1 MRTNLTMTS
10 RLSTYDRY
18 AEQYDRLPSTGP
30 EWLSALRRRGIDSF
44 SMLGF
49 PTSRRDNEKWK
60 YTNLGPL
67 ANTTFGYAARP
78 GVVDAGLLTSLA
90 PSSGDWIQL
99 VFVDGHY
106 SPEHSTSGVAENGV
120 VVGRLGD
127 VAGLSSNGVGERLGS
142 LADVELDGFT
152 ALNTA
157 FAVDGAVVK
166 VPVGG
171 SAPTVHLVF
180 VTTERGDAIATHP
193 RALVVAGEGSECT
206 VVESYVG
213 VGESTYFTNSVSEI
227 ILEAGAQVEHYRLM
241 MDSPS
246 AFHIGSTPVR
256 LGEDSTF
263 NSLSFARGGRVARN
277 GLHVMLD
284 APGSSCIVG
293 GLYFTYGTQH
303 IDNHIVI
310 DHLKPHTTSD
320 LYFKGILDDR
330 SRAVFSG
337 GVIVHPNAQKSA
349 AYQKDQNLL
358 LSEGARI
365 NTKPMLEIYADDIQ
379 ATHGATAG
387 AVADEAIFYMRS
399 RGIDEDAA
407 RDLLV
412 HGFATEIIDRVS
424 LGPLREYLDGMFAGG
439 LPGAG
444 SEYAEGSKS
453 RG

>member
-1 MRTNLTMTS
+1 MTMNSTPN
-10 RLSTYDRY
+10 TYDRY
-18 AEQYDRLPSTGP
+18 AEQFDRLPLTGP
-30 EWLSALRRRGIDSF
+30 QWLTTLRRRGMDGF
-44 SMLGF
+44 TALGF

-60 YTNLGPL
+60 YTNLGAL
-67 ANTTFGYAARP
+67 ANTTFSYTDRP
-78 GVVDAGLLTSLA
+78 GVVDEGLLNTLA
-90 PSSGDWIQL
+90 PSSEDWVQL
-99 VFVDGHY
+99 VFVDGQF
-106 SPEHSTSGVAENGV
+106 SPEHSRSEYAGNALAVS
-120 VVGRLGD
+120 RLGD
-127 VAGLSSNGVGERLGS
+127 AAGLGQNGVGERLGS
-142 LADVELDGFT
+142 LAGVESDGFT

-157 FAVDGAVVK
+157 FATDGAVVK
-166 VPVGG
+166 VSAGG
-171 SAPTVHLVF
+171 KAPTVHLAF
-180 VTTERGDAIATHP
+180 VTTEHGEAIATHP
-193 RALVVAGEGSECT
+193 RVLVMAEENSECT

-227 ILEAGAQVEHYRLM
+227 ILDSGAQVEHYRLM
-241 MDSPS
+241 MDSPG
-246 AFHIGSTPVR
+246 AFHIGSTPVK
-256 LGEDSTF
+256 LGADSTF
-263 NSLSFARGGRVARN
+263 KTLSFARGGRVARN

-284 APGSSCIVG
+284 APGSSCVVG

-310 DHLKPHTTSD
+310 DHLKPHTSSD

-337 GVIVHPNAQKSA
+337 GVIVHPNAQKSE

-365 NTKPMLEIYADDIQ
+365 NTKPMLEIYADDIK

-399 RGIDEDAA
+399 RGIDENTA

-412 HGFATEIIDRVS
+412 HGFATEIIDKVG
-424 LGPLREYLDGMFAGG
+424 LEPLREYLDVLFSGG
-439 LPGAG
+439 LPGAASDG
-444 SEYAEGSKS
+444 TEGGKS

>member
-1 MRTNLTMTS
+1 
-10 RLSTYDRY
+10 
-18 AEQYDRLPSTGP
+18 
-30 EWLSALRRRGIDSF
+30 
-44 SMLGF
+44 MLGF

-67 ANTTFGYAARP
+67 ANATFGYGARP
-78 GVVDAGLLTSLA
+78 GAIDVGLLASLA
-90 PSSGDWIQL
+90 PSCDDWVQL

-106 SPEHSTSGVAENGV
+106 SPERSTNGYVVDGVDL
-120 VVGRLGD
+120 GRLGD

-142 LADVELDGFT
+142 LASVESDGFT

-157 FAVDGAVVK
+157 FATHGAVVK
-166 VPVGG
+166 IAGGG
-171 SAPTVHLVF
+171 SSPTIHLVF
-180 VTTERGDAIATHP
+180 VTTENGGAIATHP
-193 RALVVAGEGSECT
+193 RTLVIAGEGSECT
-206 VVESYVG
+206 VVESYVR

-227 ILEAGAQVEHYRLM
+227 ILDAGAQVEHYRLM
-241 MDSPS
+241 MDSPG

-256 LGEDSTF
+256 LSEDSAF

-284 APGSSCIVG
+284 APGSSCVVG

-310 DHLKPHTTSD
+310 DHLKPHTSSD

-337 GVIVHPNAQKSA
+337 GVIVHPNAQKSEA
-349 AYQKDQNLL
+349 FQKDQNLL

-387 AVADEAIFYMRS
+387 AVTDKAIFCMRS
-399 RGIDEDAA
+399 RGIDENTA

-424 LGPLREYLDGMFAGG
+424 
-439 LPGAG
+439 PGAVAG
-444 SEYAEGSKS
+444 VPRRSVRRRTARS
-453 RG
+453 RVGRHGRQR

>member
-1 MRTNLTMTS
+1 MREDESLTS
-10 RLSTYDRY
+10 KLNTYDRY
-18 AEQYDRLPSTGP
+18 AEQYDRLPSMGP
-30 EWLSALRRRGIDSF
+30 EWLSALRRRGMDSF
-44 SMLGF
+44 TTAGF
-49 PTSRRDNEKWK
+49 PTSRKDNEKWK
-60 YTNLGPL
+60 YTNLGAL
-67 ANTTFGYAARP
+67 ANATFGYVERP
-78 GVVDAGLLTSLA
+78 GTVDAGLLATLA
-90 PSSGDWIQL
+90 PSSSDWVQL
-99 VFVDGHY
+99 VFVDGHFV
-106 SPEHSTSGVAENGV
+106 PEHSTNGYAGDGV

-127 VAGLSSNGVGERLGS
+127 AAGLGQNGVSESLGS
-142 LADVELDGFT
+142 LAAVESDGFT

-157 FAVDGAVVK
+157 FATDGAVVK
-166 VPVGG
+166 VSAGG
-171 SAPTVHLVF
+171 SAPTVHLVY
-180 VTTERGDAIATHP
+180 VTTEHGEAIATHP
-193 RALVVAGEGSECT
+193 RTLVIAGEGSECT

-213 VGESTYFTNSVSEI
+213 VGESSYFTNSVTEI
-227 ILEAGAQVEHYRLM
+227 ILESDAKVEHYRLM
-241 MDSPS
+241 MDSPG

-256 LGEDSTF
+256 LGKDSIF

-284 APGSSCIVG
+284 APGSSCVVG

-310 DHLKPHTTSD
+310 DHLKPHTGSD

-337 GVIVHPNAQKSA
+337 GVIVHPNAQKSE

-399 RGIDEDAA
+399 RGIDEKTA

-412 HGFATEIIDRVS
+412 HGFATEIIDRVT
-424 LGPLREYLDGMFAGG
+424 LKPLREYLDGLFADG
-439 LPGAG
+439 LPGAK
-444 SEYAEGSKS
+444 SHHSEGS
-453 RG
+453 

>member
-1 MRTNLTMTS
+1 MTS
-10 RLSTYDRY
+10 RNSSYDLY
-18 AEQYDRLPSTGP
+18 AEQYGRLPSTGP
-30 EWLSALRRRGIDSF
+30 DWLSALRRRGMDSF

-49 PTSRRDNEKWK
+49 PTSRKDNEKWK
-60 YTNLGPL
+60 YTNLGAL
-67 ANTTFGYAARP
+67 ANATFGYAVRP
-78 GVVDAGLLTSLA
+78 GAVAAGLLESLA
-90 PSSGDWIQL
+90 PSSEDWVQL
-99 VFVDGHY
+99 AFVDGHY
-106 SPEHSTSGVAENGV
+106 VAEYSANGHAGNGV

-127 VAGLSSNGVGERLGS
+127 SADLSSNGAGEGIGS
-142 LADVELDGFT
+142 LADVGCDGFT

-157 FAVDGAVVK
+157 FATDGAVVK
-166 VPVGG
+166 VSAGS
-171 SAPTVHLVF
+171 SAPTVHLVY
-180 VTTERGDAIATHP
+180 VTTEDDEAIATHP
-193 RALVVAGEGSECT
+193 RTLVIAGEGSECT

-227 ILEAGAQVEHYRLM
+227 LLEAGAHVDHYRLM
-241 MDSPS
+241 MDSPG

-256 LGEDSTF
+256 LSEDSTF

-284 APGSSCIVG
+284 APGSSCVVG

-303 IDNHIVI
+303 IDNHVVI
-310 DHLKPHTTSD
+310 DHLKPHTSSD

-337 GVIVHPNAQKSA
+337 GVIVHPNAQKSE

-387 AVADEAIFYMRS
+387 AVAEEAIFYMRS
-399 RGIDEDAA
+399 RGIDEKTA

-412 HGFATEIIDRVS
+412 HGFAKEIIDRVS
-424 LGPLREYLDGMFAGG
+424 LEPLREYLDGLFADG
-439 LPGAG
+439 LPGARSSHSKG
-444 SEYAEGSKS
+444 KKS

>member
-1 MRTNLTMTS
+1 MTS
-10 RLSTYDRY
+10 RLSTYDLY
-18 AEQYDRLPSTGP
+18 AEQYGRLPVTGP
-30 EWLSALRRRGIDSF
+30 KWLSALRRRGMDSF

-49 PTSRRDNEKWK
+49 PTSRKDNEKWK

-67 ANTTFGYAARP
+67 ANSTFGYADRP
-78 GVVDAGLLTSLA
+78 GVVDEGLLTALA
-90 PSSGDWIQL
+90 PSFEDCVQL
-99 VFVDGHY
+99 VFVDGQF
-106 SPEHSTSGVAENGV
+106 SPDHSKNEIAENGV
-120 VVGRLGD
+120 AVSRLGD
-127 VAGLSSNGVGERLGS
+127 SASLGQNGVSEILGS
-142 LADVELDGFT
+142 LAVVESDGFT

-157 FAVDGAVVK
+157 FATDGAIVK
-166 VPVGG
+166 VSADG
-171 SAPTVHLVF
+171 SAPTVHLVY
-180 VTTERGDAIATHP
+180 VTTEHDEAIATHP
-193 RALVVAGEGSECT
+193 RTLVIAGEGSECR

-213 VGESTYFTNSVSEI
+213 VGESTYFTNSVSEV
-227 ILEAGAQVEHYRLM
+227 ILEPGAQVEHYRLM
-241 MDSPS
+241 MDSPG

-256 LGEDSTF
+256 LGEDSAF

-284 APGSSCIVG
+284 APGSSCVVG

-310 DHLKPHTTSD
+310 DHLKPHTVSD

-337 GVIVHPNAQKSA
+337 GVIVHPNAQKSE

-387 AVADEAIFYMRS
+387 AVAEEAIFYMRS
-399 RGIDEDAA
+399 RGIDEKTA

-412 HGFATEIIDRVS
+412 HGFAKEIIDRVS
-424 LGPLREYLDGMFAGG
+424 LEPLREYLDGLFADG
-439 LPGAG
+439 LPGTRSNH
-444 SEYAEGSKS
+444 SEGNKS

>member
-1 MRTNLTMTS
+1 MTS
-10 RLSTYDRY
+10 RLSTYDIY
-18 AEQYDRLPSTGP
+18 AEQYDRLPVTGP
-30 EWLSALRRRGIDSF
+30 EWLSALRRRGMDSF

-49 PTSRRDNEKWK
+49 PTSRKDNEKWK
-60 YTNLGPL
+60 YTNLGSL
-67 ANTTFGYAARP
+67 ANTTFGYAERP
-78 GVVDAGLLTSLA
+78 GTVDAGLLKTLA
-90 PSSGDWIQL
+90 PSSDDWVQL
-99 VFVDGHY
+99 VIVDGHY
-106 SPEHSTSGVAENGV
+106 SPEHSTNGYAENGV

-127 VAGLSSNGVGERLGS
+127 AAGLSLNGAGERLGS
-142 LADVELDGFT
+142 LARVESDGFT

-157 FAVDGAVVK
+157 FAAEGAVVK
-166 VPVGG
+166 VSAGG
-171 SAPTVHLVF
+171 SAPTVHLVY
-180 VTTERGDAIATHP
+180 VTTEHDEAIATHP
-193 RALVVAGEGSECT
+193 RTLVVAGEGSKCT

-213 VGESTYFTNSVSEI
+213 AGESTYFTNSVSEI
-227 ILEAGAQVEHYRLM
+227 LLEPGAQVEHYRLM
-241 MDSPS
+241 MDSPDT
-246 AFHIGSTPVR
+246 FHIGSTPVR
-256 LGEDSTF
+256 LSEDSTF

-284 APGSSCIVG
+284 APGSSCVVG

-310 DHLKPHTTSD
+310 DHLKPHTSSD

-337 GVIVHPNAQKSA
+337 GVIVHPNAQKSE

-399 RGIDEDAA
+399 RGIDEKTA

-424 LGPLREYLDGMFAGG
+424 LEPLREYLDGLFADG
-439 LPGAG
+439 LPGARSNH
-444 SEYAEGSKS
+444 SEGDKS

>member
-1 MRTNLTMTS
+1 MTS
-10 RLSTYDRY
+10 NSTTYERY
-18 AEQYDRLPSTGP
+18 AEQYDRLPSMGP
-30 EWLSALRRRGIDSF
+30 EWLSALRRRGMDSF

-67 ANTTFGYAARP
+67 ANATFGYAERP
-78 GVVDAGLLTSLA
+78 GAVDAGLLASLA
-90 PSSGDWIQL
+90 PSSEDWVQL

-106 SPEHSTSGVAENGV
+106 APEHSTNGYAGNGA

-127 VAGLSSNGVGERLGS
+127 VGGLGRNGVGESLGS
-142 LADVELDGFT
+142 LAGVESDGFT

-157 FAVDGAVVK
+157 FATDGAVVK
-166 VPVGG
+166 TPAGG
-171 SAPTVHLVF
+171 SSPTVHLVF
-180 VTTERGDAIATHP
+180 VTTQHDEAIATHP
-193 RALVVAGEGSECT
+193 RTLIVAGEGSECR
-206 VVESYVG
+206 VVESYIG

-227 ILEAGAQVEHYRLM
+227 ILEAGAKVEHYRLM
-241 MDSPS
+241 MDSPN
-246 AFHIGSTPVR
+246 AFHIGSTPVQ
-256 LGEDSTF
+256 LGEDSSF
-263 NSLSFARGGRVARN
+263 NSLSFARGGKVARN
-277 GLHVMLD
+277 GLQVMLD
-284 APGSSCIVG
+284 APGSSCVVG

-310 DHLKPHTTSD
+310 DHLKSHTVSD

-330 SRAVFSG
+330 SKAVFSG
-337 GVIVHPNAQKSA
+337 GVIVHPNAQKSE

-399 RGIDEDAA
+399 RGIDEDTA

-424 LGPLREYLDGMFAGG
+424 LDPLREYLDGLFAGG

-444 SEYAEGSKS
+444 PNKSEGSKS

>member
-1 MRTNLTMTS
+1 MTS
-10 RLSTYDRY
+10 RPSTYESY
-18 AEQYDRLPSTGP
+18 AEQYDRIPSTGP
-30 EWLSALRRRGIDSF
+30 QWLNALRRRGIDSF
-44 SMLGF
+44 STLGF
-49 PTSRRDNEKWK
+49 PTSRRDNEEWK
-60 YTNLGPL
+60 YTNLGSL
-67 ANTTFGYAARP
+67 ANTTFGYADRP
-78 GVVDAGLLTSLA
+78 GMVDTEFLGSLA
-90 PSSGDWIQL
+90 PSSEDWVQL
-99 VFVDGHY
+99 VYVDGHY
-106 SPEHSTSGVAENGV
+106 APEHSKIGSTESGVL
-120 VVGRLGD
+120 VGRLGD
-127 VAGLSSNGVGERLGS
+127 AGGLGQNGVGERLGS
-142 LADVELDGFT
+142 LASVESDGFT

-157 FAVDGAVVK
+157 FATDGAVVK
-166 VPVGG
+166 VSAGG
-171 SAPTVHLVF
+171 KAPTVHLVF
-180 VTTERGDAIATHP
+180 VTTEHGQAIATHP
-193 RALVVAGEGSECT
+193 RTLLIAGEGSECT

-241 MDSPS
+241 MDSPG

-256 LGEDSTF
+256 LGEGSAF

-284 APGSSCIVG
+284 APGSSCVVG

-310 DHLKPHTTSD
+310 DHLKPHTRSD

-330 SRAVFSG
+330 SKAVFSG
-337 GVIVHPNAQKSA
+337 GVIVHPNAQKSE

-358 LSEGARI
+358 LSDGARI

-387 AVADEAIFYMRS
+387 AVADEAIFYMQS
-399 RGIDEDAA
+399 RGIDESTA

-424 LGPLREYLDGMFAGG
+424 LVPLREYLDGLFAGG

-444 SEYAEGSKS
+444 SNRSEGGKS

>member
-1 MRTNLTMTS
+1 MTQK
-10 RLSTYDRY
+10 LSTYDRY

-30 EWLSALRRRGIDSF
+30 EWLGVLRQRGFDSF
-44 SMLGF
+44 SALGF

-67 ANTTFGYAARP
+67 ANTTFAYAERP
-78 GVVDAGLLTSLA
+78 GAIDAGLLTSLA
-90 PSSGDWIQL
+90 PSSDDWLQL

-106 SPEHSTSGVAENGV
+106 AAEHSTIGSTENGV
-120 VVGRLGD
+120 FVGRLGEAAD
-127 VAGLSSNGVGERLGS
+127 LGRNGAGERLGS
-142 LADVELDGFT
+142 LANVESDGFT

-157 FAVDGAVVK
+157 FATDGAIVK
-166 VPVGG
+166 VSAGG

-180 VTTERGDAIATHP
+180 VTTEHTDAIAAHP
-193 RALVVAGEGSECT
+193 RTLVIAGEGSECT

-241 MDSPS
+241 MDSPD

-263 NSLSFARGGRVARN
+263 NSLSFARGGRTARN

-284 APGSSCIVG
+284 APGSSCVVG

-303 IDNHIVI
+303 IDNHVVI
-310 DHLKPHTTSD
+310 DHLKPHTRSD

-337 GVIVHPNAQKSA
+337 GVIVHPNAQKSE

-358 LSEGARI
+358 LSQGARI

-399 RGIDEDAA
+399 RGIDEKTA

-412 HGFATEIIDRVS
+412 HGFAKEIIDRVS
-424 LGPLREYLDGMFAGG
+424 LEPLREYLDGLFADG
-439 LPGAG
+439 LPGVGASHK
-444 SEYAEGSKS
+444 SEGKS
-453 RG
+453 GRA

>member
-1 MRTNLTMTS
+1 MTS
-10 RLSTYDRY
+10 KTSTYDLY
-18 AEQYDRLPSTGP
+18 AKQFDRLPSTGP
-30 EWLSALRRRGIDSF
+30 KWLSAFRQRGIDSF
-44 SMLGF
+44 STLGF
-49 PTSRRDNEKWK
+49 PTSRKDNESWK

-67 ANTTFGYAARP
+67 ANTAFGYAERP
-78 GVVDAGLLTSLA
+78 GAVDAGLLKALA
-90 PSSGDWIQL
+90 PSSDEWVQL

-106 SPEHSTSGVAENGV
+106 APEHSTNGHAGNGV
-120 VVGRLGD
+120 MVGRIGD
-127 VAGLSSNGVGERLGS
+127 SDGLSLNGVGERLGS
-142 LADVELDGFT
+142 LASVESDGFT
-152 ALNTA
+152 ALNAA
-157 FAVDGAVVK
+157 FATDGAVVK
-166 VPVGG
+166 VPAGG
-171 SAPTVHLVF
+171 NAPTVHLVY
-180 VTTERGDAIATHP
+180 VTTEHGEAITTHP
-193 RALVVAGEGSECT
+193 RALVIAGEGSECT

-227 ILEAGAQVEHYRLM
+227 ILEDGAQVEHYRLM
-241 MDSPS
+241 MDSPN

-256 LGEDSTF
+256 LAEDSTF

-284 APGSSCIVG
+284 APGSKCVVG

-310 DHLKPHTTSD
+310 DHLKPQTVSD

-337 GVIVHPNAQKSA
+337 GVIVHPNAQKSE

-399 RGIDEDAA
+399 RGIDEHTA

-412 HGFATEIIDRVS
+412 HGFAKEIIDRVS
-424 LGPLREYLDGMFAGG
+424 LEPLREYIDGLFAVG

-444 SEYAEGSKS
+444 AKHSEGGKS

>member
-1 MRTNLTMTS
+1 MTMTS
-10 RLSTYDRY
+10 RPNTYDHY
-18 AEQYDRLPSTGP
+18 AEQYDRISLTGP
-30 EWLSALRRRGIDSF
+30 EWLTTLRRRGIDSF
-44 SMLGF
+44 STLGF
-49 PTSRRDNEKWK
+49 PTSRKDNEEWK

-67 ANTTFGYAARP
+67 ANAAFEYAERP
-78 GVVDAGLLTSLA
+78 GAIDAGLLESVA
-90 PSSGDWIQL
+90 PSSDDWLQL

-106 SPEHSTSGVAENGV
+106 APDHSTNGVADDGV

-127 VAGLSSNGVGERLGS
+127 VAGTSSNGVSERLGS
-142 LADVELDGFT
+142 LASVDLDGFT

-157 FAVDGAVVK
+157 FAMDGAVVK
-166 VPVGG
+166 VPAGG
-171 SAPTVHLVF
+171 KAPTVHLVY
-180 VTTERGDAIATHP
+180 VTTDHGEAVATHP
-193 RALVVAGEGSECT
+193 RTLIIAGEGSECT

-213 VGESTYFTNSVSEI
+213 IGESTYFTNSVSEI
-227 ILEAGAQVEHYRLM
+227 ILERGAQVEHYRLM
-241 MDSPS
+241 MDSPN
-246 AFHIGSTPVR
+246 AFHIGSTPVQ
-256 LGEDSTF
+256 LGEGSAF

-284 APGSSCIVG
+284 APGSSCVVG

-310 DHLKPHTTSD
+310 DHLKPHTSSD

-330 SRAVFSG
+330 SKAVFSG
-337 GVIVHPNAQKSA
+337 GVIVHPNAQKSE

-387 AVADEAIFYMRS
+387 AVADEAIFYMQS
-399 RGIDEDAA
+399 RGIDENTA

-424 LGPLREYLDGMFAGG
+424 LVPLREYLDGLFAGG

-444 SEYAEGSKS
+444 SNQSEGGKS

>member
-1 MRTNLTMTS
+1 MIVTS
-10 RLSTYDRY
+10 KVITYHTY
-18 AEQYDRLPSTGP
+18 AEQYNRLPSTGP

-49 PTSRRDNEKWK
+49 PTSRKDNERWK

-67 ANTTFGYAARP
+67 ANTTFGYAERP
-78 GVVDAGLLTSLA
+78 GTVDAGLLATLA
-90 PSSGDWIQL
+90 PSSSDWVQL
-99 VFVDGHY
+99 VFVDGHFA
-106 SPEHSTSGVAENGV
+106 PEHSTNGHAGNGAV
-120 VVGRLGD
+120 VERLGNTD
-127 VAGLSSNGVGERLGS
+127 GLSSNGVGERLGS
-142 LADVELDGFT
+142 LAAVESDGFT

-157 FAVDGAVVK
+157 FATDGAVVK
-166 VPVGG
+166 VSAGDK
-171 SAPTVHLVF
+171 APTVHLVF
-180 VTTERGDAIATHP
+180 VTTEHGEAIATHP
-193 RALVVAGEGSECT
+193 RVLVLAEESSECT

-227 ILEAGAQVEHYRLM
+227 ILESGAKVEHYRLM
-241 MDSPS
+241 MDSPG

-284 APGSSCIVG
+284 APGSSCVVG

-310 DHLKPHTTSD
+310 DHLKPHTGSD

-337 GVIVHPNAQKSA
+337 GVIVHPNAQKSE

-387 AVADEAIFYMRS
+387 AVAEEAIFYMQS
-399 RGIDEDAA
+399 RGIDEKTA

-412 HGFATEIIDRVS
+412 HGFAKEIIDRVS
-424 LGPLREYLDGMFAGG
+424 LEPLREYLDGLFADG
-439 LPGAG
+439 LPGTG
-444 SEYAEGSKS
+444 SNRSEGS
-453 RG
+453 

>member
-1 MRTNLTMTS
+1 MTS
-10 RLSTYDRY
+10 KLNTLDRY
-18 AEQYDRLPSTGP
+18 AEQYGRLPSSTP
-30 EWLSALRRRGIDSF
+30 EWLSALRRRGFDSF
-44 SMLGF
+44 TALGF
-49 PTSRRDNEKWK
+49 PTSRKDNEKWK
-60 YTNLGPL
+60 YTNLGAL
-67 ANTTFGYAARP
+67 ANTTFGYVDRP
-78 GVVDAGLLTSLA
+78 GTIDAGLLTSLA
-90 PSSGDWIQL
+90 PSSSDWVQL
-99 VFVDGHY
+99 VFVDGHFA
-106 SPEHSTSGVAENGV
+106 PEHSTNGHAGNGV

-127 VAGLSSNGVGERLGS
+127 AAGFSSNGMGERFGS
-142 LADVELDGFT
+142 LADVGSDGFT

-157 FAVDGAVVK
+157 FATDGAVVK
-166 VPVGG
+166 VSAGG
-171 SAPTVHLVF
+171 SAPTVHLVN
-180 VTTERGDAIATHP
+180 VTTEHGEAIATHP
-193 RALVVAGEGSECT
+193 RTLVIAGEDSECT

-213 VGESTYFTNSVSEI
+213 VGESTCFTNSVSEI

-241 MDSPS
+241 MDSPG

-284 APGSSCIVG
+284 APGSSCVVG

-310 DHLKPHTTSD
+310 DHLKPHTGSD

-337 GVIVHPNAQKSA
+337 GVIVHPNAQKSE

-358 LSEGARI
+358 LSKGARI

-399 RGIDEDAA
+399 RGIDEKTA

-412 HGFATEIIDRVS
+412 HGFAKEIIDRVS
-424 LGPLREYLDGMFAGG
+424 LEPLREYLDGLFADG

-444 SEYAEGSKS
+444 SNRSEGKS

>member
-1 MRTNLTMTS
+1 MTS
-10 RLSTYDRY
+10 RPSTHDHY
-18 AEQYDRLPSTGP
+18 AEQFDRLPSTGP
-30 EWLSALRRRGIDSF
+30 EWLSTLRQRGIDSF
-44 SMLGF
+44 GMLGF

-67 ANTTFGYAARP
+67 ANTTFGYAARA
-78 GVVDAGLLTSLA
+78 GAVDAGLLASRI
-90 PSSGDWIQL
+90 PSSEDWVQL

-106 SPEHSTSGVAENGV
+106 APEHSTIGSTENGV
-120 VVGRLGD
+120 LVGRLGD
-127 VAGLSSNGVGERLGS
+127 AGGLGQNGVGERLGS
-142 LADVELDGFT
+142 LASVESDGFA

-157 FAVDGAVVK
+157 FATDGAVVK
-166 VPVGG
+166 IAAGG
-171 SAPTVHLVF
+171 SSPIVHLVF
-180 VTTERGDAIATHP
+180 VTTEHSEAIATHP
-193 RALVVAGEGSECT
+193 RVLVIAGEGSECT

-213 VGESTYFTNSVSEI
+213 IGESTYFTNSVSEI
-227 ILEAGAQVEHYRLM
+227 ILDAGAQVEHYRLM
-241 MDSPS
+241 MDSPG

-256 LGEDSTF
+256 LGEDSAF

-284 APGSSCIVG
+284 APGSSCVVG

-310 DHLKPHTTSD
+310 DHLKPHTRSD

-399 RGIDEDAA
+399 RGIDEDTA

-424 LGPLREYLDGMFAGG
+424 LGPLREYLDGLFADG
-439 LPGAG
+439 LPGTKSNH
-444 SEYAEGSKS
+444 SEGGKN